1 MVFIASRV
9 SVAEA
14 ATIINAIATFLQVT
28 LSASL
33 VALLVYFMPRTN
45 YALAWSSLSRI
56 LHSSIWPIFL
66 RSESSS
72 NRLRAGITVAA
83 ISYLSTIGTVL
94 IAVAG
99 IILPLG
105 LHEGHLIPSDRLATP
120 AKYLAD
126 KSPLALATTSNRYKF
141 EYGPYCGP
149 LEGVACPGKTDE
161 PNNTTYPLSLVHAFN
176 STSYGPFSMQ
186 YRRFFKAKGDR
197 TVGSDGQMGIS
208 QSLIQRNDAFA
219 VEGLVVDMTPT
230 HPGVGFW
237 NHTVPAFAQGGTWSQ
252 DILWLEPLTTCVN
265 TNLTIEYSLT
275 RGPQSQPFTCDVTDR
290 GGFFALPRSLPSLVP
305 NGQNVDLTAHAYL
318 GAVLSNG
325 LALKALNGTLDT
337 ASEGKTYTS
346 VPIGTLGR
354 NLGKPVPIPLSYFN
368 GSAND
373 LATTVCQ
380 GFTRD
385 DNANATNVQMSCGA
399 FLGPAVRSDGGNIQ
413 EYEGG
418 SRWEQTLHVC
428 ASTTRA
434 SIQKTTFSIND
445 TSDLQNLQINRRLNV
460 GPYLWGVQ
468 KTNRTIGGVDLLW
481 GRMDDKFEHDSSIW
495 STRSESFF
503 PPVGSMGQFGAIF
516 YPGIPHAAHTAAWSM
531 VYDPDFILNDFGKL
545 YSGDYD
551 HTTLAKFQSLVKD
564 DAVLG
569 PAQIRNLIWNDF
581 MANNVLGTATASTME
596 VRRNQASLSYDLR
609 YAIPGFIIL
618 AIWAPSVLFSLTL
631 LITRKLHFS
640 YIKEVLNHTSLGRVI
655 IGSSLLR
662 AESNS
667 IEDSHL
673 HDHGKAIPSSSGI
686 GDGDRLVL
694 RLDPKGRYESLP
706 RET

>member
-1 MVFIASRV
+1 MVFIVTHV
-9 SVAEA
+9 SVAQA
-14 ATIINAIATFLQVT
+14 ATIINAIVTFLQVT

-45 YALAWSSLSRI
+45 YALAWSSFSRT

-66 RSESSS
+66 RSDSSS

-126 KSPLALATTSNRYKF
+126 KSPLALATTSNRQKF
-141 EYGPYCGP
+141 QYGPYCGP
-149 LEGVACPGKTDE
+149 LEVIACPEKTDE

-186 YRRFFKAKGDR
+186 YRRFYNAQGDR

-219 VEGLVVDMTPT
+219 MEGLVVDMTPT
-230 HPGVGFW
+230 HPGIGFW

-252 DILWLEPLTTCVN
+252 EILWLEPLTVCVD
-265 TNLTIEYSLT
+265 TNLTVEYNLT
-275 RGPQSQPFTCDVTDR
+275 SGPQYGPSRFNITDR
-290 GGFFALPRSLPSLVP
+290 GGFSALPQPLPSLAP
-305 NGQNVDLTAHAYL
+305 NGQNVDLMAHAYL
-318 GAVLSNG
+318 GAVLSNS
-325 LALKALNGTLDT
+325 LALKALNGSVDT
-337 ASEGKTYTS
+337 ASKGKTYS
-346 VPIGTLGR
+346 FVPFDQLR
-354 NLGKPVPIPLSYFN
+354 DKLGKPISVPLSYFN
-368 GSAND
+368 STAND
-373 LATTVCQ
+373 LVTTACQ

-399 FLGPAVRSDGGNIQ
+399 FLGPAARIDGGDDR
-413 EYEGG
+413 EYERG
-418 SRWEQTLHVC
+418 SRWGQTLHVC

-445 TSDLQNLQINRRLNV
+445 TSDLANLQISRQLSV

-468 KTNRTIGGVDLLW
+468 KTNRTIGGVNLLW
-481 GRMDDKFEHDSSIW
+481 GRMDDKFEQDSSVW

-531 VYDPDFILNDFGKL
+531 VYDPDFIRSDVGKL
-545 YSGDYD
+545 YSGDCD
-551 HTTLAKFQSLVKD
+551 FRTLIKFQSLVKD
-564 DAVLG
+564 DPVLG

-581 MANNVLGTATASTME
+581 MANNVLGATTTSTIE
-596 VRRNQASLSYDLR
+596 VRRNQATIAYDLP
-609 YAIPGFIIL
+609 YAIPGFIIF
-618 AIWAPSVLFSLTL
+618 AIWAPSVLFSLAL

-640 YIKEVLNHTSLGRVI
+640 YIKEVLNNTSLGRVLT
-655 IGSSLLR
+655 GSSLLQV
-662 AESNS
+662 ESS
-667 IEDSHL
+667 LIEDNRL
-673 HDHGKAIPSSSGI
+673 HDHGKTTSNSSGI
-686 GDGDRLVL
+686 GGQGMLVL
-694 RLDPKGRYESLP
+694 HLDPKGRYESLL
-706 RET
+706 R